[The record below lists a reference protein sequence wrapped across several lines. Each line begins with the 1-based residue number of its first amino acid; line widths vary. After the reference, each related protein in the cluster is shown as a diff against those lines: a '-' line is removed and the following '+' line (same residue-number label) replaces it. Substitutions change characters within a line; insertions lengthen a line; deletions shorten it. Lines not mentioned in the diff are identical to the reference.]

1 MSEVITASPNEAE
14 AIRLEEFRR
23 ARLQRLLQVRDAERQ
38 RSKSIRSN
46 AEEQV
51 AIAKGDLRAKVTR
64 EVAIQFRQ
72 AMQSTRQRL
81 RSAETSVGESFAAAQ
96 QHQEVLAVEARADYE
111 ALSRS
116 VHVAAQ
122 RHHAAVQVE
131 AAISSISPSAVTRQ
145 RAQRMANVRQEAA
158 QESVSWASSRP
169 PVQPKLNDTLK
180 PAASRRHKPADA
192 TAFHTSHHHFGAGLL
207 YPHSG
212 PDVQVVRHPRSSA
225 GDSFELPTTTPDASS
240 LSAPPP
246 AVRHVTPDVGR
257 RALAQQSAL
266 AQSFLSAGDN
276 GQFSRAWPQPRG
288 TSPLQTDD
296 DQPNPLPAPQPRVA
310 PVAAPAD
317 NVMATATSL
326 HAIEHRGN
334 SLDSSSQHEQWSSH
348 LPQPTHYAAGQFVP
362 SVESSFASH
371 TLSSTAAAPAALPLK
386 LVGGDGR
393 LTMSATEIAQRI
405 AELHR
410 VRAVQEEAKS
420 LKQEATIVSR
430 GRDAAAFLREQSEAK
445 SASAA
450 VEQVIKHA
458 EQTRRQAAR
467 VIAPPL
473 GASSLTGSVPENVR
487 EKAFERLLFQPAASK
502 HSAAAARTRD
512 PDATSVTAAPVKKTA
527 ARDCVAQPLPSSL
540 SLRGAMLRD
549 SSVPAAVI
557 ADAVP
562 DHTVD
567 AGQPASLPPSTAAVA
582 HVARSM
588 PSDSD
593 SSCDSLELSQRP
605 PPQLL
610 SDSTSDS
617 EDLWPPKSARIH
629 IDIPL
634 PKQTRPAARAPGA
647 SFCRSSS
654 SSNADDVRMSDSSSA
669 SASPPSSPYPTNRA
683 TNTATIASPKA
694 PAPAPSSS
702 HQQVDNGFVSLQHR
716 AREPNP
722 FPAPPSTAQRS
733 SAPLDATS
741 PTPKPSFAYS
751 DAEHANSV
759 ALLSPQSSRSAKE
772 LDCTSP
778 SRTSSTASFDSKF
791 ASNVR
796 PEHSSTAPSPS
807 RVPVSPAH
815 ARVRI
820 LIPSAP
826 LSPEPAAV
834 IRSPPAS
841 NVSTPSDLQS
851 PSLLQHVNIL
861 RDLRGSPIKGAAF
874 HQQNSSFGEAASLAA
889 MDDYSARGS
898 VDDSLHARLS
908 TDTWMRLSAARSSVA
923 SLENDLHERNHGSSS
938 TLLPQSHAEIEPSS
952 DSSSETDV
960 HESIANAGEFA
971 SFFHFQLAHSTERC
985 RAGISATAAVRRAI
999 ERIGGN
1005 SHDYVADSRESKP
1018 APRVAWNLPSRDFA
1032 LPDPPSSTTSCDGPS
1047 SQPHPT
1053 DHSSLD
1059 PSFWLTS
1066 FGAQHD
1072 HDVSDSSEL
1081 EAESHVHLSTRVSNL
1096 ARSPQAS
1103 RQLAS
1108 ARSSLSA
1115 SSASASNNS
1124 IREAIESYRK
1134 ATMFVMPPDISSD
1147 SDDGDLK
1154 GPSARHNVSI
1164 SSDSESEQSENVG
1177 DTIDYLNRR
1186 VRLER
1191 DQLLQTAES
1200 RARSSQSLH
1209 HSSGEQSQ
1217 PQRVCLKPQPRRRVA
1232 FAASPSSK
1240 TSNPHVLPHELKHV
1254 HIIAETERRWK
1265 NLPEVRCTA
1274 IQSSASLFF
1283 PHFGRC
1289 RVKCSRRRLPSLV
1302 RPLGKKQN

>member
-1 MSEVITASPNEAE
+1 VGCYHRPLSQEVGRLTHFPVTMSEVITASPNEAE

-131 AAISSISPSAVTRQ
+131 AAISSLSPSAVTRQ

-212 PDVQVVRHPRSSA
+212 PEVQVVRHPRSSA
-225 GDSFELPTTTPDASS
+225 GDSFELPTTTPDASC
-240 LSAPPP
+240 LSAPTP
-246 AVRHVTPDVGR
+246 AIRHVTPDVGR

-266 AQSFLSAGDN
+266 AQSFLSSGDN

-288 TSPLQTDD
+288 TSPLQADD
-296 DQPNPLPAPQPRVA
+296 DQPNPLPAPQPRAA

-317 NVMATATSL
+317 IVIATATSL
-326 HAIEHRGN
+326 RANEHRGD
-334 SLDSSSQHEQWSSH
+334 SLDSSSQHEQWRSH

-473 GASSLTGSVPENVR
+473 GASSLIGSVPENVR

-502 HSAAAARTRD
+502 YSATAAARTRD
-512 PDATSVTAAPVKKTA
+512 PDATSLIATSVKKTA
-527 ARDCVAQPLPSSL
+527 APDSVAQPLPSSL

-549 SSVPAAVI
+549 SSVSATSGSSVI

-567 AGQPASLPPSTAAVA
+567 AGQPASLPLSKATAG
-582 HVARSM
+582 HVGRSM

-610 SDSTSDS
+610 SESSSDS

-634 PKQTRPAARAPGA
+634 PKQTRPAARAPSA
-647 SFCRSSS
+647 SFCRGSS
-654 SSNADDVRMSDSSSA
+654 SSNTDDVRMSDSSSA
-669 SASPPSSPYPTNRA
+669 STSPPSSPYPANRA
-683 TNTATIASPKA
+683 THTATIASPKA
-694 PAPAPSSS
+694 LAPASSWS
-702 HQQVDNGFVSLQHR
+702 HQQVDDVFVSLQ
-716 AREPNP
+716 PNH
-722 FPAPPSTAQRS
+722 FPAPPSTAQRW
-733 SAPLDATS
+733 SAPLHASS
-741 PTPKPSFAYS
+741 PTPKHSLSYS
-751 DAEHANSV
+751 DAEHTNNV
-759 ALLSPQSSRSAKE
+759 ALLSPQSSRSAKK
-772 LDCTSP
+772 LDNMSP
-778 SRTSSTASFDSKF
+778 SRTSSTASFDSKI
-791 ASNVR
+791 ASIVR

-874 HQQNSSFGEAASLAA
+874 QQQNSSFGEAASLAA

-898 VDDSLHARLS
+898 IDDSLHARLS

-971 SFFHFQLAHSTERC
+971 SFFHF
-985 RAGISATAAVRRAI
+985 
-999 ERIGGN
+999 
-1005 SHDYVADSRESKP
+1005 
-1018 APRVAWNLPSRDFA
+1018 F
-1032 LPDPPSSTTSCDGPS
+1032 
-1047 SQPHPT
+1047 
-1053 DHSSLD
+1053 
-1059 PSFWLTS
+1059 
-1066 FGAQHD
+1066 
-1072 HDVSDSSEL
+1072 
-1081 EAESHVHLSTRVSNL
+1081 
-1096 ARSPQAS
+1096 ARSF
-1103 RQLAS
+1103 
-1108 ARSSLSA
+1108 
-1115 SSASASNNS
+1115 N
-1124 IREAIESYRK
+1124 
-1134 ATMFVMPPDISSD
+1134 
-1147 SDDGDLK
+1147 
-1154 GPSARHNVSI
+1154 
-1164 SSDSESEQSENVG
+1164 
-1177 DTIDYLNRR
+1177 
-1186 VRLER
+1186 
-1191 DQLLQTAES
+1191 
-1200 RARSSQSLH
+1200 
-1209 HSSGEQSQ
+1209 
-1217 PQRVCLKPQPRRRVA
+1217 
-1232 FAASPSSK
+1232 
-1240 TSNPHVLPHELKHV
+1240 
-1254 HIIAETERRWK
+1254 
-1265 NLPEVRCTA
+1265 
-1274 IQSSASLFF
+1274 
-1283 PHFGRC
+1283 
-1289 RVKCSRRRLPSLV
+1289 
-1302 RPLGKKQN
+1302 